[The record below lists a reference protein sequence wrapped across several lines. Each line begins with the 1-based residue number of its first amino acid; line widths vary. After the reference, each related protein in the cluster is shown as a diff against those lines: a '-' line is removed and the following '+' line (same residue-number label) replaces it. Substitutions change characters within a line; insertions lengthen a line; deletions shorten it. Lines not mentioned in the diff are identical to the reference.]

1 MDNVLETNGVPLTVF
16 GGAVPELA
24 PEDLPEGASPF
35 NQDCDFNPGSVFT
48 RGGRTNQYYYQNLF
62 YDKITQFARNAPGPF
77 FPNEVAWIAP
87 QNVQNN
93 TPGSYAVAQLNQGV
107 NISNV
112 VQFKQVQIN
121 TTTTTFTAAF
131 DNPVAAGSAVFI
143 ALFIHDSNGS
153 VEGVNCTA
161 CVDNRAQTADHIV
174 ANLSTPNNNDIC
186 FSIGYKSALGGN
198 QSYTFTLQTNAA
210 GTLTASNYAYC
221 LCEIIATQ
229 NAASADPFDQ
239 MVAEVVSTVTGFG
252 AGLVTTVTANELM
265 LSVVQCTGASWNG
278 FLMPSQYY
286 FTGGN
291 EPLQRVISTIAT
303 PTGNFQEQAL
313 IGRNIPTNPGAAV
326 PIANCG
332 PVTSVTGLVVWITLK
347 MTNANAIGTPG
358 ILALDSVVA
367 GSGSGGTTI
376 SFPPITTAHDNEI
389 IYLFAAYTTNFGY
402 PIIAPP
408 EGYVGSS
415 LNGGNGFVGCM
426 FAPTAGTYS
435 PPAATVAAGGSSG
448 AIAAS
453 ISFSVA
459 GPLAQPAL
467 LQMIGNGSNIP
478 AGPQLFTWP
487 NPVTP
492 GSTIICMFSSGFAT
506 GGFAGPCSDTVGDVF
521 TPVVQSA
528 ATSTGV
534 PPHNFVAL
542 TINIC
547 QNTIGGNTDMTVQG
561 GGAGLGGAQFIAIEI
576 APGALAISPTP
587 HSEILAASNFGFNF
601 PLTQPIL
608 GMEIEVSGHQST
620 LDPSATISVTT
631 NQTGS
636 STVVTQ
642 MPGSDGTITIGNPLS
657 NFGLALTPAMLNDPG
672 FTVEIQANESNLTTA
687 ATFDLYAVRVRVFV
701 TPFPPCNF
709 DWIKTYEQTDGEI
722 DTLVLD
728 ANGILWDEDVDTN
741 PGVLNSIFTTI
752 LKNTYAKSVTFD
764 DIEYIAFSNLV
775 NGTDVP
781 RQWNGT
787 NLDRIS
793 MVGPGAKPS
802 ASSAGSG
809 SNTFAIQ
816 NTTQQS
822 PVEIRRIA
830 WGTVNSPSVSTPGN
844 LLVVFGQGRQVSPPA
859 PPPDYS
865 TLKPYTPTF
874 GSGTHVVL
882 SGIPSPF
889 PKKGGGTL
897 PYNINGNYLV
907 GTVQFGNVGGNENC
921 PTFTLPS
928 PTTTWAYS
936 DDFGS
941 GQAPGVPPPSG
952 WFYQSCIATVTMQV
966 GLPNVGPG
974 SQITISGTG
983 GSPPS
988 GYDGTWT
995 VLQAP
1000 NAVQMTINSTQ
1011 LTAATSIA
1019 TYSFTLLPGF
1029 VNPPQP
1035 GQVVTITNCE
1045 NQAPGDPSS
1054 PFNGTF
1060 TIASVG
1066 GGQFTVSIA
1075 HATDIPLATES
1086 GEVPTPTAVI
1096 AGTIFT
1102 FDAGVIVASGSP
1114 VSGGTITQQG
1124 QVATGPRKVCY
1135 SFLTRSG
1142 YITQPSPIAMT
1153 NITTSA
1159 GSITV
1164 SGLATGPSNVVARIV
1179 SFTGANGGNFFYIPQ
1194 PVYVTA
1200 GGVTTKN
1207 DSTIVNDNT
1216 STSATFSFSDAVLL
1230 SATAIDITG
1239 NNLFNDIE
1247 LGSCRGIVTYASRL
1261 FAWSEQNKITNLRNW
1276 SFDGGV
1282 GGTTVGGLSTTYP
1295 LGWTLDATNGA
1306 GGSVFQNS
1314 QVFGWCYQIQNN
1326 TGSTQATYGMLTQP
1340 AYQDEFGVAIV
1351 NASVAY
1357 SVRLCALVTPV
1368 PLSGNLVVDLVS
1380 NGVAVGTFSL
1390 PLASMTNFMQ
1400 IYTGTLLTNVL
1411 APVPPD
1417 LTLRIWAQNITN
1429 GTTILIDRIE
1439 PFATFNPVLSTAFKA
1454 SYANNQEAFDQVTG
1468 VCGPAQNSQPI
1479 NGGAVLF
1486 DLLYA
1491 LKEKSWYSTSDNGV
1505 TEPYQW
1511 NWKEVSNKVGAIGIH
1526 SYDYGEGWMVA
1537 ANRQGGYFFEGGE
1550 PIKITQEIQPL
1561 WDMINWNYGYTIW
1574 MRNDPEQKRMTIGI
1588 PIRTPNAYM
1597 PEFPVNA
1604 NPTSPNVVLMCNYR
1618 ELNTG
1623 AALAQTGPI
1632 RSTYMG
1638 RLMSP
1643 EPARKWSFWNILC
1656 PYSDYISR
1664 ANGQWPQFFCTGYND
1679 SKIFQL
1685 LASTLNDDGTAIN
1698 SFWISYGFVK
1708 PEAADAKGLGL
1719 FRVEFPYFTMLCI
1732 GSGTVNTYVYPES
1745 PQNRPYVLE
1754 SEILPAITQGDL
1766 EIGVNIKGQRFFVR
1780 VGTNA
1785 VGNFFRLSKMVVP
1798 LVTDSWSPIRGW
1810 NQITA

>member
-1537 ANRQGGYFFEGGE
+1537 ANRQGGYFFEGGK

-1719 FRVEFPYFTMLCI
+1719 FRMEFPYFTVLAI
-1732 GSGTVNTYVYPES
+1732 GSGTLNTYVYPES
-1745 PQNRPYVLE
+1745 PFNRPYVLDPTP
-1754 SEILPAITQGDL
+1754 LPAITQGDL

-1780 VGTNA
+1780 VGTNQ
-1785 VGNFFRLSKMVVP
+1785 VGQFFRCSKMVVP
-1798 LVTDSWSPIRGW
+1798 LIPDSWSPVRGW
-1810 NQITA
+1810 NAVTA